1 MTSMNS
7 SVSSFPHFFL
17 GTTIQFET
25 NLPWGVPFGP
35 TFKCIQ
41 LRGFPDPTLFL
52 VTRHRSL
59 PLQMPKCLE
68 TQQLRLSLWNR
79 LSRIKILE
87 SARQILFMKIM
98 RKDEN
103 GHGRLSKSQGFI
115 FKKWPRYTIYGSFR
129 IFTTE
134 APVGSGVNLRWSPQN
149 RAPIRWP
156 QDRRS
161 DLKGLKVGPVHLVDK
176 SSFWILLGIYIGH
189 DVYIYHI
196 SITIYI
202 SPVCIMYIY
211 KYIYMCIHI
220 SIYIYS
226 I

>member
-1 MTSMNS
+1 MASMNS

-87 SARQILFMKIM
+87 SARQILFVKIM

-103 GHGRLSKSQGFI
+103 GHGRLSKSQ
-115 FKKWPRYTIYGSFR
+115 WPRLHF
-129 IFTTE
+129 
-134 APVGSGVNLRWSPQN
+134 L
-149 RAPIRWP
+149 
-156 QDRRS
+156 
-161 DLKGLKVGPVHLVDK
+161 
-176 SSFWILLGIYIGH
+176 
-189 DVYIYHI
+189 
-196 SITIYI
+196 
-202 SPVCIMYIY
+202 
-211 KYIYMCIHI
+211 
-220 SIYIYS
+220 
-226 I
+226 